1 MPTDYPSNNENPR
14 ESAANNENAAWGIG
28 LLIAIVFI
36 VGAIYWD
43 MTGQTAHTDPPAVR
57 RPLGRADRLG
67 SDACGI
73 LPALSRL
80 RERD

>member
-43 MTGQTAHTDPPAVR
+43 MTGRQTAHTDPPAV
-57 RPLGRADRLG
+57 PSTTGAGG
-67 SDACGI
+67 SA
-73 LPALSRL
+73 R
-80 RERD
+80 